1 MQSKVKIGANGDKL
15 CLKELKPMSCHA
27 NEILTERLFVS
38 EIQGAFLETGWVG
51 KGGSFVINLVTL

>member
-38 EIQGAFLETGWVG
+38 EIQGAFLETGWEG
-51 KGGSFVINLVTL
+51 EGGGVFCH

>member
-38 EIQGAFLETGWVG
+38 EIQGAFLETGWEG
-51 KGGSFVINLVTL
+51 EGGSFVINLVTL